1 MHPAWLLTFC
11 TKLLHPPPLT
21 PPDINLFHS
30 PPPSLLTIL
39 VIVQLF
45 SCIRLLT
52 TPWTAAHQASLSI
65 TNFWSLLK
73 LVSIESSDAIQ
84 PSHPLLPPFFS
95 CSQSFPVSGAFPMKL
110 ALSISWPKYWSFSF
124 DISPSN
130 ESSGI
135 SLPWLHAL
143 LHQSSAPT
151 RRGLMDQP
159 SQDSCS
165 LTHPSLLCLG
175 EFSWSSSPDKPSIL
189 DYMLMG
195 ATQVVLV
202 MKNLPA
208 DAGDIRDLVSTP
220 GSGRSPGRGNG
231 NPLQYSY
238 LEKPMDRGAWQ
249 ATVHGVAKSQTRL
262 TN

>member
-1 MHPAWLLTFC
+1 MPSNRLILCCPPSFPALNLSQYQGLFQWNWLLASAGQSIGASVSTSV
-11 TKLLHPPPLT
+11 LPM
-21 PPDINLFHS
+21 NLQ
-30 PPPSLLTIL
+30 
-39 VIVQLF
+39 V
-45 SCIRLLT
+45 
-52 TPWTAAHQASLSI
+52 
-65 TNFWSLLK
+65 
-73 LVSIESSDAIQ
+73 
-84 PSHPLLPPFFS
+84 
-95 CSQSFPVSGAFPMKL
+95 FPYHGYMLYFIK
-110 ALSISWPKYWSFSF
+110 
-124 DISPSN
+124 
-130 ESSGI
+130 
-135 SLPWLHAL
+135 
-143 LHQSSAPT
+143 SSAPT

-165 LTHPSLLCLG
+165 HTHPSLLCLG

-208 DAGDIRDLVSTP
+208 NAGDVRDLVSTP
-220 GSGRSPGRGNG
+220 GSGRSPGRDNG

-238 LEKPMDRGAWQ
+238 LEKPMDRGAWR

>member
-39 VIVQLF
+39 VIVQSF
-45 SCIRLLT
+45 SCLRLLT

-95 CSQSFPVSGAFPMKL
+95 CSQSFPVSGAFPMNWLL
-110 ALSISWPKYWSFSF
+110 ASAGQSIGASASTSV
-124 DISPSN
+124 
-130 ESSGI
+130 
-135 SLPWLHAL
+135 LPMNLQVFPYHGYML
-143 LHQSSAPT
+143 YFIKSSAPT
-151 RRGLMDQP
+151 LRGLMDQP
-159 SQDSCS
+159 SQDGCS
-165 LTHPSLLCLG
+165 HTHPSLLCLG

-195 ATQVVLV
+195 ATQVVVV

-208 DAGDIRDLVSTP
+208 DAGDVRDLVSTP
-220 GSGRSPGRGNG
+220 ESGRSPGGGNG
-231 NPLQYSY
+231 NPLQYSC

-262 TN
+262 TD